1 MRNEEPKTIRNEEF
15 GIRNFPSPPLYGSG
29 SVGGTQNSKLK
40 TGYVWVDRVTA
51 LDTILVF
58 TADGCPHCRALCE
71 DFDRRGV
78 DYREINLSREPLEMA
93 RLQDLVW
100 EHRLPVV
107 ADHERVSIGFRGQSS
122 SFAEL
127 GLE

>member
-1 MRNEEPKTIRNEEF
+1 MSPTHPEEMGKEGWEF
-15 GIRNFPSPPLYGSG
+15 RI
-29 SVGGTQNSKLK
+29 QNSEFRIR
-40 TGYVWVDRVTA
+40 GGWVARVGA

-71 DFDRRGV
+71 DFNRRGV
-78 DYREINLSREPLEMA
+78 VFREINLSREPAEMD
-93 RLQDLVW
+93 RLRGLSW

-107 ADHERVSIGFRGQSS
+107 ADHERVSIGFHGKSS
-122 SFAEL
+122 TFSEV

>member
-1 MRNEEPKTIRNEEF
+1 MA
-15 GIRNFPSPPLYGSG
+15 
-29 SVGGTQNSKLK
+29 
-40 TGYVWVDRVTA
+40 A

-58 TADGCPHCRALCE
+58 TADGCPHCGGLCE

-78 DYREINLSREPLEMA
+78 VYREINLSREPNEMA
-93 RLQDLVW
+93 HLRELIW

-122 SFAEL
+122 TFSEL

>member
-1 MRNEEPKTIRNEEF
+1 MT
-15 GIRNFPSPPLYGSG
+15 
-29 SVGGTQNSKLK
+29 
-40 TGYVWVDRVTA
+40 RVAA

-58 TADGCPHCRALCE
+58 TADGCPHCRALRE

-78 DYREINLSREPLEMA
+78 SYREINLSRQPEEMT
-93 RLQDLVW
+93 RLQELIW

-122 SFAEL
+122 TFSDL

>member
-1 MRNEEPKTIRNEEF
+1 M
-15 GIRNFPSPPLYGSG
+15 
-29 SVGGTQNSKLK
+29 V
-40 TGYVWVDRVTA
+40 A

-58 TADGCPHCRALCE
+58 TADGCPHCRAVRE

-78 DYREINLSREPLEMA
+78 AYREINLSRQPEEMA
-93 RLQDLVW
+93 RLQELIW

-107 ADHERVSIGFRGQSS
+107 ADHERVSIGFRGLSS

>member
-1 MRNEEPKTIRNEEF
+1 MIPRPRRTTQ
-15 GIRNFPSPPLYGSG
+15 
-29 SVGGTQNSKLK
+29 GGWAELKTQNSKLK
-40 TGYVWVDRVTA
+40 TRHRRVARVAA

-78 DYREINLSREPLEMA
+78 VYREINLCREPDEMT
-93 RLQDLVW
+93 RLQELVW

>member
-1 MRNEEPKTIRNEEF
+1 
-15 GIRNFPSPPLYGSG
+15 
-29 SVGGTQNSKLK
+29 VA
-40 TGYVWVDRVTA
+40 A

-58 TADGCPHCRALCE
+58 TADGCPHCRALRE

-78 DYREINLSREPLEMA
+78 VYREINLSREPEQIW
-93 RLQDLVW
+93 RFRESVW

-107 ADHERVSIGFRGQSS
+107 ADHERVSIGFRGKSS
-122 SFAEL
+122 TFGEL

>member
-1 MRNEEPKTIRNEEF
+1 M
-15 GIRNFPSPPLYGSG
+15 
-29 SVGGTQNSKLK
+29 
-40 TGYVWVDRVTA
+40 A

-71 DFDRRGV
+71 DFNRRRV
-78 DYREINLSREPLEMA
+78 VYREINLSRHPEEME
-93 RLQDLVW
+93 RLRQVSW

-107 ADHERVSIGFRGQSS
+107 ADHERISIGFRGKSS
-122 SFAEL
+122 TFSEV

>member
-1 MRNEEPKTIRNEEF
+1 
-15 GIRNFPSPPLYGSG
+15 
-29 SVGGTQNSKLK
+29 V
-40 TGYVWVDRVTA
+40 VA

-58 TADGCPHCRALCE
+58 TADGCPHSRSLCE

-78 DYREINLSREPLEMA
+78 VYREINLSRQPDEMN
-93 RLQDLVW
+93 RLRELVW

-122 SFAEL
+122 SFADL

>member
-1 MRNEEPKTIRNEEF
+1 M
-15 GIRNFPSPPLYGSG
+15 G
-29 SVGGTQNSKLK
+29 
-40 TGYVWVDRVTA
+40 WVTRVAA

-58 TADGCPHCRALCE
+58 TADGCPHCRELCE

-78 DYREINLSREPLEMA
+78 VYREINISREPHEMA
-93 RLQDLVW
+93 RLQELIW

-122 SFAEL
+122 TFADL